1 MKYETGYPIL
11 GDPAIKTRDVDLYG
25 VGDDYIDAF
34 CCYRNE
40 LRTFKISRIISVRLL
55 EDKYEI
61 PPRYTE
67 SGWVTDGWG
76 EIDVELGEDN

>member
-1 MKYETGYPIL
+1 MPWPTKG
-11 GDPAIKTRDVDLYG
+11 VDLYG

-34 CCYRNE
+34 CYYRNA

-61 PPRYTE
+61 PLRYTE
-67 SGWVTDGWG
+67 SGWVTDGWD
-76 EIDVELGEDN
+76 EIDDELGEDN